1 MNRSEELA
9 LKEKRRERTYKTMLY
24 LGMASIV
31 MVFAGLTSAYVVSK
45 SRPDWMTDFDLPQP
59 FLWSTIVI
67 LISSVTF
74 HLAVKRIK
82 KDDRKATTALL
93 LITLLLGATFVA
105 LQFVGFGQIVDQG
118 YYFTG
123 SESSITTSFLY
134 VIVVVHIAHLFGGMI
149 SLLVVI
155 YNHFKQKYNST
166 QTLGIELG
174 AIYWHF
180 MDFLWLYLFLF
191 FTFYK

>member
-9 LKEKRRERTYKTMLY
+9 LKEKKRERVYKTMLY

-45 SRPDWMTDFDLPQP
+45 SRPDWMTDFELPQP

-93 LITLLLGATFVA
+93 LTTLVLGATFVA

>member
-1 MNRSEELA
+1 MNQSVPPLSQKK
-9 LKEKRRERTYKTMLY
+9 KEKSFKTMLF
-24 LGMASIV
+24 LAMASIV

-45 SRPDWMTDFDLPQP
+45 SRPDWLTDFTLPAS
-59 FLWSTIVI
+59 FLWSTIAI
-67 LISSVTF
+67 LASSVTF
-74 HLAVKRIK
+74 FLAVKSIK
-82 KDDRKATTALL
+82 KDSRANTTMFLL
-93 LITLLLGATFVA
+93 LTLALGLTFVA
-105 LQFVGFGQIVDQG
+105 LQFAGFGEVVEQG

-123 SESSITTSFLY
+123 SASNVTTSFLY
-134 VIVVVHIAHLFGGMI
+134 VIVVVHLAHLFGGII

-155 YNHFKQKYNST
+155 YNHFKQKYNSS

>member
-1 MNRSEELA
+1 MNQSVPPLSQKK
-9 LKEKRRERTYKTMLY
+9 KEKSFKTMLF
-24 LGMASIV
+24 LAMASIV

-45 SRPDWMTDFDLPQP
+45 SRPDWLTDFTLPAS
-59 FLWSTIVI
+59 FLWSTIAI
-67 LISSVTF
+67 LASSVTF
-74 HLAVKRIK
+74 FLAVKSIK
-82 KDDRKATTALL
+82 KDNRANTTMFLL
-93 LITLLLGATFVA
+93 LTLALGLTFVA
-105 LQFVGFGQIVDQG
+105 LQFAGFGEVVEQG

-123 SESSITTSFLY
+123 SASNVTTSFLY
-134 VIVVVHIAHLFGGMI
+134 VIVVVHLVHLFGGII

-155 YNHFKQKYNST
+155 YNHFKQKYNSS

>member
-1 MNRSEELA
+1 MNQSEEIILQQKRKERSYKSMLFLA
-9 LKEKRRERTYKTMLY
+9 
-24 LGMASIV
+24 MASIV

-45 SRPDWMTDFDLPQP
+45 SRPDWLNDFQLPKA

-74 HLAVKRIK
+74 HLAVKAIK
-82 KDDRKATTALL
+82 KGNRANTTLFLL
-93 LITLLLGATFVA
+93 LSLLFGAAFVA
-105 LQFVGFGQIVDQG
+105 LQFTGFGEIVAEG

-123 SESSITTSFLY
+123 SESTITTSFLY
-134 VIVVVHIAHLFGGMI
+134 VIVVVHLAHLFGGMI
-149 SLLVVI
+149 SLLIII
-155 YNHFKQKYNST
+155 YNHFKQKYNSS

>member
-1 MNRSEELA
+1 MNQSVPPLSQKK
-9 LKEKRRERTYKTMLY
+9 KEKSFKTMLF
-24 LGMASIV
+24 LAMASIV

-45 SRPDWMTDFDLPQP
+45 SRPDWLTDFTLPAS
-59 FLWSTIVI
+59 FLWSTSAI
-67 LISSVTF
+67 LASSVTF
-74 HLAVKRIK
+74 FLAVKSIK
-82 KDDRKATTALL
+82 KDNRANTTMFLL
-93 LITLLLGATFVA
+93 LTLALGLTFVA
-105 LQFVGFGQIVDQG
+105 LQFAGFGEVVEQG

-123 SESSITTSFLY
+123 SASNVTTSFLY
-134 VIVVVHIAHLFGGMI
+134 VIVVVHLAHLFGGII

-155 YNHFKQKYNST
+155 YNHFKQKYNSS

>member
-1 MNRSEELA
+1 MNQSVPPLSQKK
-9 LKEKRRERTYKTMLY
+9 KEKSFKTMLF
-24 LGMASIV
+24 LAMASIV

-45 SRPDWMTDFDLPQP
+45 SRPDWLTDFTLPAS
-59 FLWSTIVI
+59 FLWSTIAI
-67 LISSVTF
+67 LASSVTF
-74 HLAVKRIK
+74 FLAVKSIK
-82 KDDRKATTALL
+82 KDNRANTTMFLL
-93 LITLLLGATFVA
+93 LTLALGLTFVA
-105 LQFVGFGQIVDQG
+105 LQFAGFGEVVEQG

-123 SESSITTSFLY
+123 SASNVTTSFLY
-134 VIVVVHIAHLFGGMI
+134 VIVVVHLAHLFGGII

-155 YNHFKQKYNST
+155 YNHFKQKYNSS